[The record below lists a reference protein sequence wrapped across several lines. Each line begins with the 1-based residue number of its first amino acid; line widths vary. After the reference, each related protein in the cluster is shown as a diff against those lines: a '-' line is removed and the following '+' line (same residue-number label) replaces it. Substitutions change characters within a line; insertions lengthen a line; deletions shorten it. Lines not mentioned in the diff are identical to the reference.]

1 MLNMAQN
8 ESAPGDSQPS
18 GETGEGFSQFVT
30 RILRQLTA
38 SSWLPSTMLVGN
50 LILILQLH
58 SQHNFSF
65 SEAITQLAK
74 SPLGL
79 AVVIIIAVTVVS
91 VMTQAF
97 QFRIVRLLEGYWASN
112 RILGLLSTL
121 QTNRNIRRQERLE
134 ARYHAYIKGTFELA
148 KSRMLQSDDI
158 PTEVIDAMEEIIVDG
173 GIKKSYSPEIM
184 GEVKDALRNW
194 REFAPPDLLR
204 RMDATRVALEEY
216 PVRSRILPTRIGN
229 ILTSDGDIVENHRD
243 RLGSKGLLPSRLQK
257 EYDLF
262 QSRLEMYGLLAFFFF
277 GLALVSLIA
286 FLPEK
291 NIIAIVA
298 FPVTYLALAGVSYQS
313 AVATA
318 RRYISTVPRTLVNDP
333 H

>member
-1 MLNMAQN
+1 MAQN
-8 ESAPGDSQPS
+8 ESTLPGGSEAL

-30 RILRQLTA
+30 RILRQLSS

-65 SEAITQLAK
+65 NEAITQLAK
-74 SPLGL
+74 SSLGL
-79 AVVIIIAVTVVS
+79 AVVILIAVTVVS

-97 QFRIVRLLEGYWASN
+97 QFRIVRLLEGYWSSN

-121 QTNRNIRRQERLE
+121 QTRRNIRRLSRLE
-134 ARYHAYIKGTFELA
+134 LRYRTYGDRSFEIA
-148 KSRMLQSDDI
+148 KSRMIRSNVPGDLL
-158 PTEVIDAMEEIIVDG
+158 
-173 GIKKSYSPEIM
+173 
-184 GEVKDALRNW
+184 DALGKLVRGEPAEGYSRETMNDAARLDW
-194 REFAPPDLLR
+194 RSFAPPDLLR
-204 RMDATRVALEEY
+204 RMEATGIMLNEY
-216 PVRSRILPTRIGN
+216 PDPHRMLPTRIGN
-229 ILTSDGDIVENHRD
+229 ILTSDGDRREND
-243 RLGSKGLLPSRLQK
+243 LDTLGRQDLLPRSLQK

-277 GLALVSLIA
+277 GLALMSLIA
-286 FLPEK
+286 FLPGT

-298 FPVTYLALAGVSYQS
+298 FPAVYLTLAGVSYQS

-318 RRYISTVPRTLVNDP
+318 RRYISTVPRSLANEDSR
-333 H
+333 